1 MNFPRTKKEVLSM
14 LFTLQQKATAEMMT
28 APQHSLSYYRSK
40 SFLIQNFSAELDRRN
55 LFIAPDGWYYS
66 FEITNR
72 VARLLIKHQSPL
84 PSVEEGC
91 WAADFETAFD
101 ERFCLMNYPVETLTV
116 EEFSSKNNIKP
127 VTVRQWI
134 RRGKLRNV
142 TKIGGEWRIPAITDL
157 PSRGY
162 TPVTYYTN
170 GEYVQALSAIGFHGF
185 RAIQIDIIPHEKS
198 MFEINVDGYC
208 ADHYQPRLF
217 TDQERG
223 QLELSLISNPR
234 ITSSA
239 AIVGTWPDEKAMSLI
254 HPVFRSGGRR
264 LPDWFDIGLL

>member
-1 MNFPRTKKEVLSM
+1 MKQTDFYQDIERFSLLNAYYAYMDTDAYLADQ
-14 LFTLQQKATAEMMT
+14 LF
-28 APQHSLSYYRSK
+28 
-40 SFLIQNFSAELDRRN
+40 
-55 LFIAPDGWYYS
+55 
-66 FEITNR
+66 
-72 VARLLIKHQSPL
+72 IKHQAPL
-84 PSVEEGC
+84 PSVSEDC
-91 WAADFETAFD
+91 RAADFETAFD

-170 GEYVQALSAIGFHGF
+170 GEYVQALSAIGFDGF

-198 MFEINVDGYC
+198 MFEINVDGCC
-208 ADHYQPRLF
+208 ADYYHPRLF

-254 HPVFRSGGRR
+254 PPVFRCGGMR
-264 LPDWFDIGLL
+264 LPDWFDTGLL